1 MLKDVMLA
9 SLSLISLSRPDIP
22 SEEFGS
28 ELQSNFEFLSFF
40 LLFYTSVLSC
50 QRGAFL
56 SLSLDILDSPAKSRE
71 MRGTWLIQ
79 TGIMTLSF
87 SAAGNEMMSRYLTI
101 SQTALQLC

>member
-28 ELQSNFEFLSFF
+28 ELQSNFEF

-79 TGIMTLSF
+79 TVIMTLSF